1 MRKGAGVVELAAL
14 EMLCTSKGYRGFE
27 SHPFRHL
34 IEKASANTPGL
45 FIFLYRDHP
54 YRDRGKVLSYE
65 LYISAAF
72 RYSITRLQAS
82 HKV

>member
-34 IEKASANTPGL
+34 NFGIGDWDFGFLLHPRVEIRHLHFRIGISDCGL
-45 FIFLYRDHP
+45 Y
-54 YRDRGKVLSYE
+54 
-65 LYISAAF
+65 
-72 RYSITRLQAS
+72 
-82 HKV
+82 